1 VFPLTPFQHQAH
13 KEAEAL
19 SRTLDTADDPDART
33 YEYNDS
39 TLLKRMVHYL
49 VAYRMLFA
57 AVVVLTAVAIGLSV
71 WTPFILRQAI
81 DVDFPSGILSAI
93 AFTAGL
99 YITLQIISWIISFG
113 SGYLMALMGQRAVYD
128 IRQELYI
135 HVQDMAEEFH
145 DHSSSGRVISRLT
158 NDVDRMSELLGG
170 DLINTFAQIFVVF
183 AIGAAMFIAN
193 LRLAIVSLLIIPV
206 LLLTTIYFRK
216 LLREAYRR
224 TRKTISNVTSNLA
237 ESISGAKVTK
247 SFARERRSAE
257 IFSEIN
263 EADYQSNVDAGKAQ
277 AAFFPV
283 IRFIGGLGTA
293 IILLFGGLFFLNPA
307 LLYISDAMTPEVTL
321 GTIVMF
327 VQFSDSFFRPILTIA
342 NFYTSVQ
349 SAFAGGERV
358 FSILDSE
365 SAIQDSPD
373 ALPMPNVEGHIKF
386 DHVMFRYGDGPVV
399 LEDFNLSIEP
409 GETIAIVGD
418 TGAGK
423 TTIVSLLNRFYDV
436 VKGSIQIDG
445 IDIRSVTQNSL
456 HSKIGLVLQDAFLFM
471 GTVKENIKYGRQDA
485 SDDMIIEAL
494 EAIGARRIIE
504 NLDLGLD
511 TEVGERGS
519 RLSEGERQLVSFA
532 RALLAD
538 PKILILDEATSSID
552 IYTEYAIQKGMRVLL
567 SGRTSIVVAHRLS
580 TIVNADRIVVLENG
594 KIVESGKHGDLM
606 RQKGKYYSLYELQIR
621 PRAMERVS

>member
-1 VFPLTPFQHQAH
+1 MSS
-13 KEAEAL
+13 AL
-19 SRTLDTADDPDART
+19 DGADDPDART
-33 YEYNDS
+33 YEYTDS
-39 TLLKRMVHYL
+39 QLLTRMVRYL
-49 VAYRMLFA
+49 LAYKPLFL
-57 AVVVLTAVAIGLSV
+57 AVVILTIIGILLSV
-71 WTPFILRQAI
+71 WAPFILRQAI
-81 DVDFPSGILSAI
+81 DIDFPSGVLQAI
-93 AFTAGL
+93 VSTALL
-99 YITLQIISWIISFG
+99 YILLQILNWLVSFV
-113 SGYLMALMGQRAVYD
+113 SGYFMSLMGQRAVYD
-128 IRQELYI
+128 IRQELYSHI
-135 HVQDMAEEFH
+135 QDMSEEFH

-158 NDVDRMSELLGG
+158 NDIDRMTELLGG
-170 DLINTFAQIFVVF
+170 ELINTFAQIFVVF
-183 AIGAAMFIAN
+183 AIGAAMLTSNF
-193 LRLAIVSLLIIPV
+193 RLAFVALSIVPILLV
-206 LLLTTIYFRK
+206 TTVYFRK

-224 TRKTISNVTSNLA
+224 TRKTISNVTSNFA

-257 IFSEIN
+257 IFAEIN

-293 IILLFGGLFFLNPA
+293 IILLFGGWFFLNPDF
-307 LLYISDAMTPEVTL
+307 LYINDVLTPVVTL

-342 NFYTSVQ
+342 NFYTAVQ

-358 FSILDSE
+358 FSILDIE
-365 SAIQDSPD
+365 SAVKDTPD
-373 ALPMPNVEGHIKF
+373 AMPMPEIKGDVRFDNVT
-386 DHVMFRYGDGPVV
+386 FRYGDGPIV
-399 LEDFNLSIEP
+399 LEDFNLEIQP

-436 VKGSIQIDG
+436 VSGSIQIDG
-445 IDIRSVTQNSL
+445 IDIRTVTQRSL

-471 GTVKENIKYGRQDA
+471 GTVKENIKYGRQNATDEE
-485 SDDMIIEAL
+485 IVEAL

-504 NLDLGLD
+504 NLDHGLD
-511 TEVGERGS
+511 TEVGERGA

-552 IYTEYAIQKGMRVLL
+552 IYTEHAIQKGMRVLL
-567 SGRTSIVVAHRLS
+567 SGRTAIVIAHRLS
-580 TIVNADRIVVLENG
+580 TIVNADRIVVLEHG
-594 KIVESGKHGDLM
+594 RIVESGRHAELM
-606 RQKGKYYSLYELQIR
+606 QLKGKYHSLYELQIR
-621 PRAMERVS
+621 PRAMQR

>member
-1 VFPLTPFQHQAH
+1 M
-13 KEAEAL
+13 

-33 YEYNDS
+33 YEYSDS
-39 TLLKRMVHYL
+39 QLLTRMVRYL
-49 VAYRMLFA
+49 LAYRSLFL
-57 AVVVLTAVAIGLSV
+57 AVVLLTLIGIVFSV
-71 WTPFILRQAI
+71 WTPFILRHAI
-81 DVDFPSGILSAI
+81 DVDFPSGVIQAV
-93 AFTAGL
+93 AFTATL
-99 YITLQIISWIISFG
+99 YIVLQIMNWVVSFV
-113 SGYLMALMGQRAVYD
+113 SGYFMALMGQRAVYD
-128 IRQELYI
+128 IRQELYS
-135 HVQDMAEEFH
+135 HVQEMSEEFH
-145 DHSSSGRVISRLT
+145 DHSSSGRIISRLT

-170 DLINTFAQIFVVF
+170 ELINTFAQIFVVF
-183 AIGAAMFIAN
+183 AIGAAMFTAN
-193 LRLAIVSLLIIPV
+193 LRLALVSLSIVPILLI
-206 LLLTTIYFRK
+206 TTVYFRK

-224 TRKTISNVTSNLA
+224 TRKTISNVTSNFA

-257 IFSEIN
+257 IFAEIN

-283 IRFIGGLGTA
+283 IRFIGGLGSA
-293 IILLFGGLFFLNPA
+293 IILLFGGWFLLNPNF
-307 LLYISDAMTPEVTL
+307 LYISPSLTPEVTL

-358 FSILDSE
+358 FSVIDTE
-365 SAIQDSPD
+365 SAVKDSPD
-373 ALPMPNVEGHIKF
+373 ALPMPEIKGHVKF
-386 DHVMFRYGDGPVV
+386 DNVTFRYGEGPIV
-399 LEDFNLSIEP
+399 LENFNLEIQP

-436 VKGSIQIDG
+436 VDGSVQIDE
-445 IDIRSVTQNSL
+445 IDIREVTQKSL
-456 HSKIGLVLQDAFLFM
+456 HSRIGLVLQDAFLFM
-471 GTVKENIKYGRQDA
+471 GTVKDNIKYGCQDA
-485 SDDMIIEAL
+485 TDEEIIEAL

-504 NLDLGLD
+504 NLDRGLD
-511 TEVGERGS
+511 TEVGERGA

-552 IYTEYAIQKGMRVLL
+552 IYTEHAIQKGMKVLL
-567 SGRTSIVVAHRLS
+567 AGRTAIVIAHRLS
-580 TIVNADRIVVLENG
+580 TIVNADRIVVLEHG
-594 KIVESGKHGDLM
+594 KIVESGRHADLM
-606 RQKGKYYSLYELQIR
+606 ELKGKYHSLYDLQIR
-621 PRAMERVS
+621 PRAMQR